1 MDVTLYARPGC
12 TLCTELR
19 RDLDEFQAALNF
31 TLVERNIEDD
41 PADLARFALLIPVL
55 EIDNGPLLYP
65 PHHWDELDATL
76 RAASRAAQARALES
90 PA

>member
-1 MDVTLYARPGC
+1 MDVTLYSRPGC
-12 TLCTELR
+12 SLCSELR
-19 RDLDEFQAALNF
+19 RDLDDFQAALNF
-31 TLVERNIEDD
+31 TLLERNIEDD
-41 PADLARFALLIPVL
+41 SADLARFALLIPVL

-76 RAASRAAQARALES
+76 RAASCAAQARFAEL

>member
-1 MDVTLYARPGC
+1 MRVTLYMRPGC

-19 RDLDEFQAALNF
+19 RDLAEFEAALGF

-41 PADLARFALLIPVL
+41 PDDLAALDQVIPVL
-55 EIDNGPLLYP
+55 EIDNEPLLYP
-65 PHHWDELDATL
+65 PHHWDELDAAL
-76 RAASRAAQARALES
+76 RAASRRAQPEP

>member
-1 MDVTLYARPGC
+1 MDVTLYFRPGC
-12 TLCTELR
+12 SLCSELR

-76 RAASRAAQARALES
+76 RAASRAAQARVAEL